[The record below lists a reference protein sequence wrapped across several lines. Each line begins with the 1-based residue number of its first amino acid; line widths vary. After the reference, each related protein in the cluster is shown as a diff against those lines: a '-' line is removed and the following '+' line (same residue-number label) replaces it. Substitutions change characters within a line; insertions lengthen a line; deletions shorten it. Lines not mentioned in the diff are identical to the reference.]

1 MNERKDLVTMKD
13 QSMTLLGNEVE
24 VGQKAPDFEV
34 VTNNLST
41 VRFSSFH
48 DKICIISSVPSL
60 DTAVCDMQTRRF
72 NEEAI
77 KFGED
82 VVVLTISMDLPFAQ
96 KLWCGTA
103 GVKNVQTLSDHR
115 EASFATAFGVLIKDV
130 RLIARAVFIVDK
142 DGIIRYIQIVDELTN
157 EPDYQ
162 SVLDVVR
169 ELI

>member
-1 MNERKDLVTMKD
+1 MNERKNLVTMKD

-34 VTNNLST
+34 VTNDLST
-41 VRFSSFH
+41 VRFSSFYG
-48 DKICIISSVPSL
+48 KICIISSVPSL

-77 KFGED
+77 KLGED

-142 DGIIRYIQIVDELTN
+142 DGFIRYIQIVDELTN
-157 EPDYQ
+157 EPDYR
-162 SVLDVVR
+162 SVLDAVR

>member
-1 MNERKDLVTMKD
+1 MNERKDLVTMKG
-13 QSMTLLGNEVE
+13 QSMALLGNEVE

-34 VTNNLST
+34 VANDLST

-48 DKICIISSVPSL
+48 GKICIISSVPSL

-77 KFGED
+77 KLGED

-162 SVLDVVR
+162 SVLDAVR

>member
-1 MNERKDLVTMKD
+1 MNERKDLVSMKG
-13 QSMTLLGNEVE
+13 QSLTLLGNEVE
-24 VGQKAPDFEV
+24 AGQKAPDFEV
-34 VTNNLST
+34 VANDMST

-48 DKICIISSVPSL
+48 GKICIISSVPSL
-60 DTAVCDMQTRRF
+60 NTEVCDMQTRRF

-77 KFGED
+77 KLGGD

-115 EASFATAFGVLIKDV
+115 EASFATAFGILIKEM
-130 RLIARAVFIVDK
+130 RLIARAVFVVDK
-142 DGIIRYIQIVDELTN
+142 DGIIRYIQIVDELAN

-162 SVLDVVR
+162 SVLDAVR

>member
-1 MNERKDLVTMKD
+1 MNERKDLVSMKG
-13 QSMTLLGNEVE
+13 QSLTLLGNEVE

-34 VTNNLST
+34 AANDLSA

-48 DKICIISSVPSL
+48 GKVCIISAVPSL
-60 DTAVCDMQTRRF
+60 NTEVCDMQTRRF

-77 KFGED
+77 KLGGD

-115 EASFATAFGVLIKDV
+115 EASFSTAFGILIKEM
-130 RLIARAVFIVDK
+130 RLIARAVFVVDK
-142 DGIIRYIQIVDELTN
+142 DGIIRYIQIVDELAN

-162 SVLDVVR
+162 SVLDAVR